1 MVDVKKNPH
10 LNPHKYTPYSAKM
23 DQDPSYNTC
32 MLEKRRHDLADA
44 AAPQEACLKKYEG
57 LFRDMDKCY
66 AKYAT
71 GFDSGT
77 WHHCEKNARTQYI
90 NKIITK

>member
-1 MVDVKKNPH
+1 MVDVKKNSH

-23 DQDPSYNTC
+23 DQDPTYSTC

-44 AAPQEACLKKYEG
+44 PVPQEACLKKYGG

-77 WHHCEKNARTQYI
+77 WHHCEKNARAQYI

>member
-1 MVDVKKNPH
+1 
-10 LNPHKYTPYSAKM
+10 M

-44 AAPQEACLKKYEG
+44 SAPQEACVKKYGE

-77 WHHCEKNARTQYI
+77 WHHCEKNARAQYI